1 MTTNLDIL
9 ALSDRLARAG
19 YIADRPLA
27 TTLLLMESLE
37 RPLLLEGDAG
47 VGKTALAQAYAAAH
61 DTQVIRLQCYEG
73 LDVGQA
79 VYEWNY
85 AHQLLAMKLQE
96 HSDRPLAQTE
106 AEIFSERFLLPRPL
120 LKAITQDRPP
130 VLLIDEIDRADEQFE
145 AYLLELLSDWQ
156 VSIPE
161 LGTIRARSIPHV
173 MLTSNGT
180 RELSDALRRRCLYY
194 FLDYPGVEKELRI
207 VENRLPG
214 INAQLARQVVKFVH
228 GVRALDLRKR
238 PGVAETLDWA
248 AALMALEIP
257 SLPENAE
264 RIIDTLGCLMK
275 TQEDRQRLDGATLR
289 GLLFKAAG

>member
-1 MTTNLDIL
+1 MQKRVSELQEGL
-9 ALSDRLARAG
+9 AKAG

-27 TTLLLMESLE
+27 TTLALLQRLQ

-47 VGKTALAQAYAAAH
+47 VGKTALAQAFAQLH
-61 DTQVIRLQCYEG
+61 DCPLIRLQCYEG
-73 LDVGQA
+73 LDAGQA

-85 AHQLLAMKLQE
+85 AHQLLTIKLQE
-96 HSDRPLAQTE
+96 TSDRSLSQKE

-120 LKAITQDRPP
+120 LKAITQEKPP

-145 AYLLELLSDWQ
+145 AYLLEVLSDWQ
-156 VSIPE
+156 ISIPE
-161 LGTIRARSIPHV
+161 LGTIRAKTVPHV
-173 MLTSNGT
+173 ILTSNGT

-194 FLDYPGVEKELRI
+194 FLDYPSVEKELRI
-207 VENRLPG
+207 VEKKLPH
-214 INAQLARQVVKFVH
+214 IEQQLARQVVRFVQ

-248 AALMALEIP
+248 AALMALDIP
-257 SLPENAE
+257 SLPDNAE
-264 RIIDTLGCLMK
+264 RIADTLSCLLK
-275 TQEDRQRLDGATLR
+275 TQEDRQKLDSGTFR

>member
-1 MTTNLDIL
+1 MTTNQDIV
-9 ALSDRLARAG
+9 ALMDRLARAG

-27 TTLLLMESLE
+27 TTLLLMESLK

-61 DTQVIRLQCYEG
+61 ETTVIRLQCYEG

-96 HSDRPLAQTE
+96 RSDRPLAQTE

-120 LKAITQDRPP
+120 LKAITQDKPP

-161 LGTIRARSIPHV
+161 LGTVHARSIPHV
-173 MLTSNGT
+173 MLTSNAT

-214 INAQLARQVVKFVH
+214 INTQLARQVVKFVH

-248 AALMALEIP
+248 AALMALQIP
-257 SLPENAE
+257 SLPENTE

-275 TQEDRQRLDGATLR
+275 TQEDRQRLDSTTLR
-289 GLLFKAAG
+289 GLVFKAAG

>member
-1 MTTNLDIL
+1 MGTTQDIL
-9 ALSDRLARAG
+9 ALTDRLARAG

-27 TTLLLMESLE
+27 TTLLLMANLE

-106 AEIFSERFLLPRPL
+106 AEIFSERYLLPRPL
-120 LKAITQDRPP
+120 LKAITQEKPP

-173 MLTSNGT
+173 MLTSNGI